1 VNPAVYL
8 VLAVLGIEVDA
19 DAVLALDAG
28 QLAAVGDCCGERHRE
43 QRLPVAAGRATS
55 STNGCTRVRV
65 RLPPRIGGHT
75 DALYLDAV
83 DWGLATVGLT
93 LLLLAAVSRRLV
105 STPITP
111 AMVVVAVGVLA
122 GPLVLD
128 DLTLGPTSSTVRRLA
143 EATLAVVLFSD
154 SSRINLRALRRE
166 ASIPMRLLG
175 IGLPLTIVLGTLV
188 ALVLFGS
195 FSLSE
200 ALILGV
206 ILAPTD
212 AGLGSA
218 VVTDAR
224 LPQRVRQSLN
234 VESGLND
241 GICVPLLLIV
251 LATASGAGGGP
262 HPAQV
267 IGEEIGYGLVGGIV
281 AGTLAAE
288 IVIAAGARRLI
299 DDAWRQII
307 PVAAA
312 VFAYGI
318 AEALG
323 GSGFIAAFTAGTLFG
338 LIARE
343 NSSRT
348 MRFTEETG
356 ALLDSITFLIFGA
369 VLLGPALEH
378 VSWQIALYAIM
389 SLTIVRMLPVA
400 ISLWGTHAR
409 GPTVAFVGWFG
420 PRGLASI
427 VFAVI
432 VEDTHQAHAGA
443 ILTACYLTVGLSV
456 LVHGLSAAPL
466 VSRYADWYR
475 AVAGE
480 RLPAMEREP
489 AHEHRPR
496 GQAAAS

>member
-1 VNPAVYL
+1 VN
-8 VLAVLGIEVDA
+8 
-19 DAVLALDAG
+19 
-28 QLAAVGDCCGERHRE
+28 
-43 QRLPVAAGRATS
+43 
-55 STNGCTRVRV
+55 
-65 RLPPRIGGHT
+65 
-75 DALYLDAV
+75 
-83 DWGLATVGLT
+83 WGLATVGLT
-93 LLLLAAVSRRLV
+93 LLLLAAVSGRLS

-111 AMVVVAVGVLA
+111 AMVVVAIGVLA

-128 DLTLGPTSSTVRRLA
+128 DLTVGPTSSTVRRLA

-154 SSRINLRALRRE
+154 SSRINLKVLRRE
-166 ASIPMRLLG
+166 ASIPVRLLG
-175 IGLPLTIVLGTLV
+175 VGLPLTIVLGTVV
-188 ALVLFGS
+188 AVVLFDS

-218 VVTDAR
+218 VVTDTR

-251 LATASGAGGGP
+251 LATASGARGAL

-267 IGEEIGYGLVGGIV
+267 VGEEIGYGLIGGIA
-281 AGTLAAE
+281 AGTLAARVV
-288 IVIAAGARRLI
+288 IVAGGRRLI
-299 DDAWRQII
+299 DEAWRQLI

-312 VFAYGI
+312 VLAYGI
-318 AEALG
+318 AEGLG
-323 GSGFIAAFTAGTLFG
+323 GSGFIAAFTAGALFG

-343 NSSRT
+343 SSTGT

-356 ALLDSITFLIFGA
+356 ALLYSITFLIFGA

-378 VSWQIALYAIM
+378 VSWQIALYAM
-389 SLTIVRMLPVA
+389 LSLTIVRMLPVA
-400 ISLWGTHAR
+400 IALWGTHAR
-409 GPTVAFVGWFG
+409 ARTVAFIGWFG

-432 VEDTHQAHAGA
+432 VEDTHHAHAGT

-456 LVHGLSAAPL
+456 LVHGLSAAPF
-466 VSRYADWYR
+466 VSRYASWYR
-475 AVAGE
+475 ASAGE
-480 RLPAMEREP
+480 RFPGMESES
-489 AHEHRPR
+489 AHEHRAR
-496 GQAAAS
+496 GPAALQTD